1 MRLLDGVRKGIW
13 IMSTEPMTPPECDL
27 RGLSFMPL
35 DLVRLIDS
43 DLYALSSGD
52 EFKAAVTLWAR
63 SWLQVPA
70 ASLPDDDRVLAH
82 LSGAGSKW
90 RKVKAMALRGFVK
103 CSDGRLYHPVV
114 AEKAREAWAHRL
126 KQREKANR
134 RWQDRGNAAA
144 DAAARATG
152 YAAAN
157 AVASDRSGAEGREP
171 APEQRSRS
179 AKTQPHLRDANA
191 LQNLATSAPAEI
203 SQSEHGGHRS
213 AGNATAYPP
222 AMQGTGTG
230 TGTEDSSNQDR
241 TITRSASRGAGYA
254 FEGAVIRLNQR
265 DFDKWTGT
273 FSAIPDLAAELTSLD
288 AWLSEQ
294 PADQQKRW
302 FHVTAGALAKKH
314 QARLEERKRG
324 GSMGG
329 YVPMGPAGG

>member
-1 MRLLDGVRKGIW
+1 M
-13 IMSTEPMTPPECDL
+13 TEPLTPPECDL

-90 RKVKAMALRGFVK
+90 KKVKAMALRGFVK
-103 CSDGRLYHPVV
+103 CGDGRLYHPVV
-114 AEKAREAWAHRL
+114 AEKAKEAWAHRL

-134 RWQDRGNAAA
+134 RWQERGNPTANANASPAAQPTANAAA
-144 DAAARATG
+144 
-152 YAAAN
+152 
-157 AVASDRSGAEGREP
+157 SP
-171 APEQRSRS
+171 A
-179 AKTQPHLRDANA
+179 
-191 LQNLATSAPAEI
+191 
-203 SQSEHGGHRS
+203 
-213 AGNATAYPP
+213 

-230 TGTEDSSNQDR
+230 TGTGTGKEDSSNQDR
-241 TITRSASRGAGYA
+241 TITRSASRRGPYA
-254 FEGAVIRLNQR
+254 FEGAVIRLNQA
-265 DFDKWTGT
+265 DFDKWAGT

-288 AWLSEQ
+288 AWLSDQ
-294 PADQQKRW
+294 PDDQRKRW

-314 QARLEERKRG
+314 QARLEERKTGRSTGFIPLAPG
-324 GSMGG
+324 GG
-329 YVPMGPAGG
+329 